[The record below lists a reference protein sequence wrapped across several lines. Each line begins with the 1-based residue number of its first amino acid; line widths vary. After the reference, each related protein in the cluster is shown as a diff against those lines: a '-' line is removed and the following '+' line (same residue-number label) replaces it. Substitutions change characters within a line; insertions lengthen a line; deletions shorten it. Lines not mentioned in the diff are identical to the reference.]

1 MAGLQIIQT
10 NCTRVFIVSLRFCV
24 RSAVFVAWRALLLF
38 LIFEAWNCI
47 DDILYFIWR
56 EKRLTVLIKLLL
68 FFIILVRGVLL
79 SILTIWH
86 LIVVIVLPVR
96 TWVRELLLEVTIATI
111 SELISKVHLNA
122 RVLLLDL
129 VHHLLDVIHDSTYVN
144 AHVYMR
150 VLLWLRSMLIVH
162 PWNVHASNM
171 QSWNSVHKLS
181 LSSISIEICKGKGL
195 GVSMMIL
202 MVITSTMESVL
213 LLSRLVLLS
222 SCSSCPKVWGRLLLH
237 ILSMLLLLTIIHSV
251 LILDELLVLIV

>member
-1 MAGLQIIQT
+1 M
-10 NCTRVFIVSLRFCV
+10 
-24 RSAVFVAWRALLLF
+24 
-38 LIFEAWNCI
+38 
-47 DDILYFIWR
+47 
-56 EKRLTVLIKLLL
+56 
-68 FFIILVRGVLL
+68 
-79 SILTIWH
+79 
-86 LIVVIVLPVR
+86 
-96 TWVRELLLEVTIATI
+96 EVTIATI
-111 SELISKVHLNA
+111 SELISKVHLYA
-122 RVLLLDL
+122 RVLLLNL

-181 LSSISIEICKGKGL
+181 LSSISIEICKRIGL

-222 SCSSCPKVWGRLLLH
+222 SSTSCPK
-237 ILSMLLLLTIIHSV
+237 I
-251 LILDELLVLIV
+251 